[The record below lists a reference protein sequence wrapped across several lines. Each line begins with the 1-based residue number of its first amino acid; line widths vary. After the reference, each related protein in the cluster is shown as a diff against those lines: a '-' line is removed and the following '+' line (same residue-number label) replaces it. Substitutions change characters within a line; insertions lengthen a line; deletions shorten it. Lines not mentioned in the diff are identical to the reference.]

1 MTSRKYENTIMAKMT
16 EIADIIRKAKKI
28 PFGRVCVQAHIAPS
42 TLYQWWRAVETEFL
56 DITYERGVFMVKEEK
71 HHRMPDS
78 KLVPAEK

>member
-42 TLYQWWRAVETEFL
+42 TLYQWWRAVETEFQ

-71 HHRMPDS
+71 HHRMPDG
-78 KLVPAEK
+78 KLVAAKK